1 MQSESPSL
9 DLSAAYWIVLTP
21 SVDDAGWRKA
31 ILSAADAVGWMV
43 IHEPDASG
51 TSARGPVL
59 VITEDAERPALHS
72 AERIAAII
80 AEPETAP
87 DAAGELHGIYSPESN
102 LLASLLLARAM
113 ALAPRYRLITP
124 AELAARP
131 STIELFG
138 TLRITPPVSKAEVS
152 RKPAVS
158 AAFKLF
164 RAEPKDL
171 ADPIEWSEKL
181 FSYDP
186 RASRDWPTCGVLDT
200 TGRPRILVFGPFLS
214 MPPGQWRARM
224 RFAVDSE
231 AAQRQYRLD
240 WGTRTAC
247 VSEYVTPGAPG
258 VYELEM
264 DFTWTEVDVAEIRLI
279 LVEGSFMGTLMFQ
292 GITVEPT
299 PVA

>member
-1 MQSESPSL
+1 MESEFLAL

-31 ILSAADAVGWMV
+31 ILSAADEAGWIV
-43 IHEPDASG
+43 VSERDASV
-51 TSARGPVL
+51 TSVSCPVL
-59 VITEDAERPALHS
+59 VITEDAERPGLYA
-72 AERIAAII
+72 ADRIAAII

-87 DAAGELHGIYSPESN
+87 EAAGELHGIYPPESN
-102 LLASLLLARAM
+102 HLASLLLARAM
-113 ALAPRYRLITP
+113 ALAPAYRLVTP
-124 AELAARP
+124 TELSARP
-131 STIELFG
+131 STIALFDA
-138 TLRITPPVSKAEVS
+138 LKITPPISKAEVS

-164 RAEPKDL
+164 RTEPKDL
-171 ADPIEWSEKL
+171 EHPVEWSEKL
-181 FSYDP
+181 FSYDQK
-186 RASRDWPTCGVLDT
+186 ASRDWPACGVLDT
-200 TGRPRILVFGPFLS
+200 TGRPRMLVFGPFLS

-231 AAQRQYRLD
+231 AAKRQYRLD

-258 VYELEM
+258 MYELEM
-264 DFTWTEVDVAEIRLI
+264 DFIWTEVDVAEIRLI

-292 GITVEPT
+292 GMTVQPT
-299 PVA
+299 PKF